1 MRLPRRFF
9 LAAGAAAAAAAIA
22 GSAAA
27 QTAAPAP
34 TAPAPTGAAADPR
47 LSERAIGRADAPAQ
61 VLEYFSLTCG
71 HCAAF
76 YRDTMPQVR
85 QRLVEPGNLRFV
97 YRDFPL
103 DRLALAAAV
112 VARSLPAERYEPFV
126 GALLLAQDRWAFA
139 RGDPMEELAKM
150 AALAGMARPQFD
162 TALRDEGLARAIM
175 EGVQAAEREHGVRST
190 PSFVFRQDGG
200 RSRTQAG
207 AIGFERFQQLVDEAR
222 RA

>member
-9 LAAGAAAAAAAIA
+9 LSAGAAAALA
-22 GSAAA
+22 GSAGA
-27 QTAAPAP
+27 QPAPAP
-34 TAPAPTGAAADPR
+34 GAASDPR
-47 LSERAIGRADAPAQ
+47 LGERAIGRPDAPVQ
-61 VLEYFSLTCG
+61 VLEFFSLTCS

-76 YRDTMPQVR
+76 YRDTMPQVK
-85 QRLVEPGNLRFV
+85 QKLVEPGTIRFV

-103 DRLALAAAV
+103 DRLALTAAA

-126 GALLLAQDRWAFA
+126 GALLGAQDRWAFG
-139 RGDPMEELAKM
+139 RGDAMEELAKM
-150 AALAGMARPQFD
+150 AALAGMSRPQFD
-162 TALRDEGLARAIM
+162 AAVRDEALARAIM

-190 PSFVFRQDGG
+190 PSFVFRQDG

-207 AIGFERFQQLVDEAR
+207 SVAFERFQQLVDEAR

>member
-9 LAAGAAAAAAAIA
+9 LAAGAAVAAA
-22 GSAAA
+22 GSASA
-27 QTAAPAP
+27 QTAPERPPPLTDA
-34 TAPAPTGAAADPR
+34 R
-47 LSERAIGRADAPAQ
+47 LGERAIGRPDAPVQ
-61 VLEYFSLTCG
+61 VLEFFSLTCS

-76 YRDTMPQVR
+76 YRDTMPQVK
-85 QRLVEPGNLRFV
+85 QRLVEPGTVRFV

-112 VARSLPAERYEPFV
+112 VARSLPPERYEPFI
-126 GALLLAQDRWAFA
+126 GALLLAQDRWAFS
-139 RGDPMEELAKM
+139 RGGDPTEELAKL

-162 TALRDEGLARAIM
+162 AAVRDEALARAIL
-175 EGVQAAEREHGVRST
+175 EGVQTAEREHGVRST
-190 PSFVFRQDGG
+190 PSFVFRQEG

-207 AIGFERFQQLVDEAR
+207 AVGFERFQQLVDEAK

>member
-1 MRLPRRFF
+1 MRLPRRLF
-9 LAAGAAAAAAAIA
+9 LFAGAIA
-22 GSAAA
+22 GPAFA
-27 QTAAPAP
+27 QTAPPSPDAA
-34 TAPAPTGAAADPR
+34 AAADPR
-47 LSERAIGRADAPAQ
+47 LGERAIGRADAPVQ
-61 VLEYFSLTCG
+61 VLEFFSLTCS

-76 YRDTMPQVR
+76 YRDTMPQVK
-85 QRLVEPGNLRFV
+85 QRLVEPGTVRFV

-126 GALLLAQDRWAFA
+126 GALLAAQDRWAFT
-139 RGDPMEELAKM
+139 RGDSMDELAKM

-162 TALRDEGLARAIM
+162 AALRDEALARAIL

-190 PSFVFRQDGG
+190 PSFVFRQDG

-207 AIGFERFQQLVDEAR
+207 AVGFERFQQLVDEAR